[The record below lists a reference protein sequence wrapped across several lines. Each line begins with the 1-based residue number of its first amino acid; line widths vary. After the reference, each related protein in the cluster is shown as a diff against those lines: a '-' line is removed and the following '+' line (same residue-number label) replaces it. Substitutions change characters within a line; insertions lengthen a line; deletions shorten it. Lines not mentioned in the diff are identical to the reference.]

1 MATTTVNGITL
12 EYEIK
17 MENGKRCVVIKG
29 KNGKLEGALEIPAE
43 IDGIQV
49 AKIRNYAFDGCEGLT
64 SVAIP
69 AGVTSIGLHAFSGCS
84 GLTSVTMPDS
94 VTSIGDEA
102 FSGCS
107 GLTSVTIPNS
117 VTNIGGFAFS
127 GCGALTN
134 VTIPDGVTSIEG
146 AFSDCS
152 GLTNVMI
159 PDSVRN
165 IGDYAFSGCSGLTR
179 VTIPDNVTNI
189 GEHAFEDCSR
199 LTDVAIPDGVA
210 SIGDYAFSGCI
221 GLTSVMVPDS
231 VTSIGEGAFL
241 GCTGLTSVTLP
252 MHLEGTLPDNV
263 FKGCSKIEKMP
274 ADPKANAGAT
284 AAAPKSKGGKEETAP
299 AKKTAE
305 KKDSIKKVAAKR
317 PTLKN
322 TYEVSFLIWG
332 NYTDSNLCGTGT
344 IEAESEEEAIAFFK
358 EDWTTPGILR
368 DVCIDSVEEFED
380 ADADDDDEDRKCWN
394 TSFSVTGKHGSY
406 SGCGGPWA
414 STEDEASA
422 LQIKDL
428 SEEDGLGEIEELSVN
443 APF

>member
-69 AGVTSIGLHAFSGCS
+69 AGVTSIGSS
-84 GLTSVTMPDS
+84 
-94 VTSIGDEA
+94 A

-107 GLTSVTIPNS
+107 GLTSVTIPDS
-117 VTNIGGFAFS
+117 
-127 GCGALTN
+127 
-134 VTIPDGVTSIEG
+134 VTSI
-146 AFSDCS
+146 
-152 GLTNVMI
+152 
-159 PDSVRN
+159 
-165 IGDYAFSGCSGLTR
+165 GDQAFSGCSGLTR

-305 KKDSIKKVAAKR
+305 KKDSITKGAAKR

-380 ADADDDDEDRKCWN
+380 ADSDDDDEDRKCWN